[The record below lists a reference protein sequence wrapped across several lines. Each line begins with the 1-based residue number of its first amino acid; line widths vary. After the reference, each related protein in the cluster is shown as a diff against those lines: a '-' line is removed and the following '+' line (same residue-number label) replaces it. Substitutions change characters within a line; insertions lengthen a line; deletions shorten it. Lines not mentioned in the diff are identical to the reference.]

1 MTGGALIPL
10 ALRSLWDRRGTALLT
25 VLAVALAVALLVGV
39 EKLREGTRAAFERTI
54 TGTDL
59 VVGARSGQLNL
70 LLYSVFRIGDPTN
83 NITWESYQALSR
95 RPEVAWTVPLSLGDS
110 HRGYRVLGTSQ
121 AYFQHYRHGED
132 RSLVL
137 AEGKVFDD
145 LFDAVLGAEVARA
158 LGYRLGDEIV
168 LAHGIGSVS
177 FADHGDKPFRVAGI
191 LAPTGTP
198 VDRTVHVSLEAI
210 EAIHLGWESG
220 TRLGRAP
227 QASADEVRKLEL
239 QPKQITAFL
248 VGLKSRAAALRY
260 QRVVNTYPEE
270 PLLAI
275 IPGVALTQLWSVLGV
290 AEKALTA
297 IAVFVV
303 GVGLLG
309 ILTSILTSLNERRRE
324 MAVLRAVGARPWHV
338 IALLVVESA
347 VLALAGAVLGV
358 ALVHL
363 ALAVGAPLLEARA
376 GLALVGIAPGLFDLA
391 VVGAVTLAAAGMGL
405 LPALRAYRASVA
417 DGLTVRV

>member
-1 MTGGALIPL
+1 MSGSALFPL

-110 HRGYRVLGTSQ
+110 HRGYRVLGTTQ

-132 RSLVL
+132 RTLVV

-158 LGYRLGDEIV
+158 LGYGLGDEIV
-168 LAHGIGSVS
+168 LSHGIGSVS
-177 FADHGDKPFRVAGI
+177 FADHDDKPFRVAGI

-220 TRLGRAP
+220 TRLGRGP
-227 QASADEVRKLEL
+227 QVSADDVRKLEL

-338 IALLVVESA
+338 VALLVVESA
-347 VLALAGAVLGV
+347 VLALVGALLGV
-358 ALVHL
+358 VLVHL
-363 ALAVGAPLLEARA
+363 ALAVGAPVLESRA

-391 VVGAVTLAAAGMGL
+391 VVGAVTLAAAAMGL